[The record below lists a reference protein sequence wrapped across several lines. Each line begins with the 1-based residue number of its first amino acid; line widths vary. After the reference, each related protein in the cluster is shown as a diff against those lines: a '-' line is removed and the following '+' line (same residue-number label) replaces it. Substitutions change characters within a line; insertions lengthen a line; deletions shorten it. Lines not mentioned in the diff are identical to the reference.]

1 MKKILVLLLSVYGC
15 IASAQKNP
23 PVTKAWAAPT
33 PVTNAGVANGLAAQ
47 APVTNEWATHALIMN
62 ALATNTLITHA
73 SVTNEPAADVPVA
86 NAPAARL
93 PAPPALISQP
103 PVANAL
109 ITPVIATNALVTDAL
124 VAKVPTIDTPA
135 TNLPAAKELM
145 AHTLVVS
152 APVTNAPVSIAP
164 VTNMPV
170 LNTAVAHP
178 AATNAPAR
186 PVALDIISD
195 SWDFDQNMRQ
205 TVYHGHVRVT
215 DDQMRL
221 VCEQLTAI
229 FPENNGRH
237 LERVLAE
244 TNVVIDFTDEQG
256 EKYHVTAAKAV
267 YVYNVVNAT
276 TNEIVTLTGSPKV
289 QWGAT
294 DPLTGESMNSLTGE
308 PIFYTR
314 VNKQKGSFHATNQ
327 VLHFVQPPTG
337 TNTDAAPVK
346 LF

>member
-1 MKKILVLLLSVYGC
+1 MKKILVLLLSVCGC

-33 PVTNAGVANGLAAQ
+33 PVTNAGVANELAAPV
-47 APVTNEWATHALIMN
+47 PVTNEWATHALIMN
-62 ALATNTLITHA
+62 ALATNTLITHT
-73 SVTNEPAADVPVA
+73 SVTTEPAADVPVA
-86 NAPAARL
+86 IAPAARL
-93 PAPPALISQP
+93 SAPPALISQA

-109 ITPVIATNALVTDAL
+109 ITPVIATNVLVTDAL
-124 VAKVPTIDTPA
+124 VANVPTTDTPA

-145 AHTLVVS
+145 TNTLVVS
-152 APVTNAPVSIAP
+152 APVTNTPVTLMPVTNVPVSIAP
-164 VTNMPV
+164 VTSVPV
-170 LNTAVAHP
+170 TNT

-186 PVALDIISD
+186 PAVLDIISD

-215 DDQMRL
+215 DAQMRL

-276 TNEIVTLTGSPKV
+276 TNETVTLTGNPKIT
-289 QWGAT
+289 QGAT
-294 DPLTGESMNSLTGE
+294 NFITGE
-308 PIFYTR
+308 PLYYTR
-314 VNKQKGSFHATNQ
+314 VNRHKG
-327 VLHFVQPPTG
+327 VLSGSNIQTHFAQPTDG
-337 TNTDAAPVK
+337 TNTDATPLK